1 MHGATACERAPRWH
15 GPVDRYRRKEPEN
28 EGLIE
33 FVATLRVSTFR
44 NLLLADVVADVGAFM
59 QSVGAAWLRVSLGAG
74 PIYVALTQTAASLP
88 SFLLALPAG
97 SAGDIFDRRKLSALG
112 LRRDPHGSVKQIH
125 HEELEDGDKERP
137 SAFPKI
143 MLKQTDSGIQQ
154 LHGAGERT
162 QDQQRRRR
170 LLVDR
175 PQCEQ
180 SQRNCARRRVHRQ

>member
-1 MHGATACERAPRWH
+1 MSSPTMKATIRPVPALEIFSERAFS
-15 GPVDRYRRKEPEN
+15 RRTRSRANFPE
-28 EGLIE
+28 
-33 FVATLRVSTFR
+33 
-44 NLLLADVVADVGAFM
+44 
-59 QSVGAAWLRVSLGAG
+59 
-74 PIYVALTQTAASLP
+74 LTQRALRLSP
-88 SFLLALPAG
+88 SPH
-97 SAGDIFDRRKLSALG
+97 LSARS

-125 HEELEDGDKERP
+125 HEELEDGEKERP

-154 LHGAGERT
+154 LHGTGERT

-180 SQRNCARRRVHRQ
+180 SQRNS